1 MRSMEPKLREN
12 LLFFVVLGCSK
23 DQRRLVPPAEVTFDR
38 VSMKKGKKQIDIPD
52 NKKSKKK

>member
-1 MRSMEPKLREN
+1 MEPKLREN